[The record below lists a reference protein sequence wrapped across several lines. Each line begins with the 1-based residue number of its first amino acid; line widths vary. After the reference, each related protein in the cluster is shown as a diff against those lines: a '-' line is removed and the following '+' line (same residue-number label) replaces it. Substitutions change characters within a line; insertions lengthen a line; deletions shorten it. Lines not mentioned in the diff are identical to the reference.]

1 LFLRGIELDIE
12 FSSGVVL
19 KVIEHHFSETDVS
32 GSPFFS
38 GGGTYISTESK
49 HVCNT
54 DVWISINGKDKCIS
68 ITQPFKALD
77 GHSVTVSYETST
89 GKLIQIKNDSIGH
102 STWASLEMKE
112 RYRASPFNA
121 KRIDMGDM
129 IGANAKRDRLFKK
142 ALSDSLPVLG
152 VMLLITLLISL
163 LHLGIFFRA
172 MFALAYCAIVFRQ
185 WKKSTVNYTVPITKS
200 YPIYL
205 PMAIVPLFIVGK
217 VSFVICAIGVVVLMY
232 FSKKMERDE
241 AGEMQSRLAPKEKEK
256 TYDELKQEHYSS
268 MVDS

>member
-1 LFLRGIELDIE
+1 MNVE

-32 GSPFFS
+32 GAPSIFD
-38 GGGTYISTESK
+38 GRTYISTDSK

-54 DVWISINGKDKCIS
+54 DVWLNLNGKDKCIS
-68 ITQPFKALD
+68 INQPFKALE
-77 GHSVTVSYETST
+77 GHTVTVSYENGT
-89 GKLIQIKNDSIGH
+89 GKLIQIKNDSTGED
-102 STWASLEMKE
+102 TWASLEMKD
-112 RYRASPFNA
+112 RYNASPYA
-121 KRIDMGDM
+121 KGID
-129 IGANAKRDRLFKK
+129 IGELIGSNAKRDRLFKK
-142 ALSDSLPVLG
+142 AISDAMPVLG
-152 VMLLITLLISL
+152 VMLLMTLLISL

-185 WKKSTVNYTVPITKS
+185 WKKSTVNYTVPIIKS

-241 AGEMQSRLAPKEKEK
+241 SGEMQSRSAPKEKEK